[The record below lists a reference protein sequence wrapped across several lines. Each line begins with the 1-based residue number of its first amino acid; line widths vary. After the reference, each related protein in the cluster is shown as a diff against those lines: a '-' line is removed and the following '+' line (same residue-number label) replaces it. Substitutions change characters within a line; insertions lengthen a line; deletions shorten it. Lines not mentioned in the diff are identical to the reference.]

1 MDGPSEG
8 QGKVDIDDSSD
19 IEFSFNG
26 SSNEF
31 LNHVI
36 EGFKEREYAYKICMG
51 KKCLHV
57 GQCTKNLCNHPEDLE
72 KDTSAE
78 DLIKMD
84 NSAEGIK
91 LSIVFMAL
99 NLLFLTKL

>member
-8 QGKVDIDDSSD
+8 KGKVDIDDSSD
-19 IEFSFNG
+19 IEFSFDG
-26 SSNEF
+26 SSNKIVNQMIEISSRTRKDHEF
-31 LNHVI
+31 
-36 EGFKEREYAYKICMG
+36 AYKICTE
-51 KKCLHV
+51 KKCLHA
-57 GQCTKNLCNHPEDLE
+57 GQCKENLCNHPEDLL
-72 KDTSAE
+72 KKA
-78 DLIKMD
+78 